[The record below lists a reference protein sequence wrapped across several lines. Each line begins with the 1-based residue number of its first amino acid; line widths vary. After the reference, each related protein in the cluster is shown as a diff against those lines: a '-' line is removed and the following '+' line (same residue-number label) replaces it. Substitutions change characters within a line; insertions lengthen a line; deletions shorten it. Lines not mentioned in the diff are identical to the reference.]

1 MIPQFIA
8 EKKGLKR
15 PLYGFVS
22 LNYLGRIPYLMRS
35 NIDILSRSWD
45 ALGSKWI
52 LAIGLSLLHV
62 LVSGAIGTFG
72 FGLGTLLVGGALS
85 FGFNRTMVQIY
96 RGETPALE
104 TYFDGFRHF
113 LPTLVAYLI
122 LGVATMIG
130 FVLLIIPGI
139 IVALGLSQVYFVMQ
153 DRPELGVE
161 GSLKESWRLTW
172 TNGNMLKVL
181 GMGFLALF
189 VVIGGALALGV
200 GLFIAIPLVSVMS
213 AGLYEEI
220 RLNDP
225 DQGRV
230 DFV

>member
-1 MIPQFIA
+1 M
-8 EKKGLKR
+8 
-15 PLYGFVS
+15 S
-22 LNYLGRIPYLMRS
+22 LNYLGRKPYLMRS

-62 LVSGAIGTFG
+62 LVSGAVGTFG

-96 RGETPALE
+96 RGETPTLE

-130 FVLLIIPGI
+130 FLLLIIPGI
-139 IVALGLSQVYFVMQ
+139 IVAHGLSQVYFVMQ

-161 GSLKESWRLTW
+161 GSLKESWRLTC

-181 GMGFLALF
+181 GMAFLAIF

-225 DQGRV
+225 DQSRV

>member
-1 MIPQFIA
+1 M
-8 EKKGLKR
+8 
-15 PLYGFVS
+15 S
-22 LNYLGRIPYLMRS
+22 LNYLGRKPYLMRS

>member
-1 MIPQFIA
+1 M
-8 EKKGLKR
+8 
-15 PLYGFVS
+15 S
-22 LNYLGRIPYLMRS
+22 LNYLGRKPYLMRS

-104 TYFDGFRHF
+104 MYFDGFRHF

-220 RLNDP
+220 RLNDSE
-225 DQGRV
+225 QGRV

>member
-1 MIPQFIA
+1 
-8 EKKGLKR
+8 
-15 PLYGFVS
+15 
-22 LNYLGRIPYLMRS
+22 MRS

-45 ALGSKWI
+45 ALGSKWL
-52 LAIGLSLLHV
+52 LAIGLSLLHA
-62 LVSGAIGTFG
+62 LVSGAVSVFG
-72 FGLGTLLVGGALS
+72 FGLATLLVGGALS

-181 GMGFLALF
+181 GMGFLAMF
-189 VVIGGALALGV
+189 VLIGGMLALGV
-200 GLFIAIPLVSVMS
+200 GLFFAIPLVGVMS

-220 RLNDP
+220 RLNDL
-225 DQGRV
+225 DEGRV

>member
-1 MIPQFIA
+1 M
-8 EKKGLKR
+8 
-15 PLYGFVS
+15 S
-22 LNYLGRIPYLMRS
+22 LNYLGRKPYLMRS
-35 NIDILSRSWD
+35 NIDILYRSWD
-45 ALGSKWI
+45 ALGSKWL
-52 LAIGLSLLHV
+52 LAIGLCLLHV
-62 LVSGAIGTFG
+62 VVSSAVGAFG
-72 FGLGTLLVGGALS
+72 FGLGALLVGGALS

-130 FVLLIIPGI
+130 FVLLVIPGI

-181 GMGFLALF
+181 GMAFLAMF

>member
-1 MIPQFIA
+1 M
-8 EKKGLKR
+8 
-15 PLYGFVS
+15 S
-22 LNYLGRIPYLMRS
+22 LNYLGRKPYLMRS

-220 RLNDP
+220 RLNDA

>member
-1 MIPQFIA
+1 M
-8 EKKGLKR
+8 
-15 PLYGFVS
+15 S
-22 LNYLGRIPYLMRS
+22 LNYLGRKPYLMRS

-220 RLNDP
+220 RLNDSE
-225 DQGRV
+225 QGRV

>member
-1 MIPQFIA
+1 M
-8 EKKGLKR
+8 E
-15 PLYGFVS
+15 GFVS
-22 LNYLGRIPYLMRS
+22 LNYLGRKPYLMRS

>member
-1 MIPQFIA
+1 M
-8 EKKGLKR
+8 
-15 PLYGFVS
+15 S
-22 LNYLGRIPYLMRS
+22 LNYLGRKPYLMRS

-181 GMGFLALF
+181 GMAFLAMF

-200 GLFIAIPLVSVMS
+200 GLVIAIPLVSVMS

-220 RLNDP
+220 RLNDSE
-225 DQGRV
+225 QGRV

>member
-1 MIPQFIA
+1 M
-8 EKKGLKR
+8 
-15 PLYGFVS
+15 S
-22 LNYLGRIPYLMRS
+22 LNYLGRKPYLMRS

-189 VVIGGALALGV
+189 VVIGGALSLGV

>member
-1 MIPQFIA
+1 M
-8 EKKGLKR
+8 
-15 PLYGFVS
+15 S
-22 LNYLGRIPYLMRS
+22 LNYLGRKPYLMRS

-230 DFV
+230 DVV

>member
-1 MIPQFIA
+1 M
-8 EKKGLKR
+8 
-15 PLYGFVS
+15 S
-22 LNYLGRIPYLMRS
+22 LNYLGSKPYLMRS
-35 NIDILSRSWD
+35 NIDILSHSWD
-45 ALGSKWI
+45 ALGSKWL
-52 LAIGLSLLHV
+52 LAIGLCLLHV
-62 LVSGAIGTFG
+62 AVSSAVGSFG
-72 FGLGTLLVGGALS
+72 FGLGALLVGGALS

-181 GMGFLALF
+181 GMAFLAMF